1 MIVKVQK
8 IASKEIYVHIKNVTK
23 NLTSHSIKYIF
34 LSHIF
39 REYSLKELNYIWKRI
54 TKFKFIKFYFLLKVS
69 CNPLIMSFQQ
79 RRQERFK
86 FQRY

>member
-23 NLTSHSIKYIF
+23 NLTSHSIKYIL

-39 REYSLKELNYIWKRI
+39 REYSLKELNCIWKRI
-54 TKFKFIKFYFLLKVS
+54 TKFVYKILLFIKGILE
-69 CNPLIMSFQQ
+69 SFDNELSAEK
-79 RRQERFK
+79 RVK
-86 FQRY
+86 I